1 MSTPASKYLRWI
13 DEPKLRYS
21 VSQLRTQLDAVPDGK
36 LRIDMAYW
44 QPLKDAPVILL
55 GVDRKG
61 IPFLQVR
68 IVKQS
73 AQARD
78 FACYPSVDHFAK
90 CFCRV
95 VRKYPRGK
103 DYLEIS
109 ADSAIPHSFTGFY
122 QFALALLKKIDEW
135 WSAKGVTRLFTD
147 QLLTFV
153 RVAAAQ

>member
-1 MSTPASKYLRWI
+1 MSTLTSKFLRWV
-13 DEPKLRYS
+13 DERQLRHS
-21 VSQLRTQLDAVPDGK
+21 VFQLRTQLDAVPDGK
-36 LRIDMAYW
+36 LRIEMAYW
-44 QPLKDAPVILL
+44 QPLEDAPVILL

-68 IVKQS
+68 LVKQNE
-73 AQARD
+73 QDRD
-78 FACYPSVDHFAK
+78 LTCYPSVDRFGK

-109 ADSAIPHSFTGFY
+109 ANSIRPYSLTGFY
-122 QFALALLKKIDEW
+122 QFALALLKKVDEW
-135 WSAKGVTRLFTD
+135 WSAKGVTRLFSD